1 MTANKQHNNILLAV
15 IGFIA
20 VIAIVA
26 TIGYFTI
33 DKEENIIQGQVEVTE
48 YRVSSKVPGRILEL
62 RAKEGDFVHKGDVL
76 AIIDAPEV
84 KAKKVQAES
93 ARNAASALHE
103 MADNGAREE
112 TIRGAFE
119 LLQQAKAANDI
130 ARKTFERVN
139 NLYNEGVVTAQKRD
153 EAQAAVEAT
162 NAQVKA
168 AQSQYDMARNGARIE
183 ERKAS
188 SAQVSQASGAIM
200 EVNSYLNE
208 TVQVAQMD
216 GEVSEVYPKVG
227 ELVGTGT
234 PIMTVS
240 MLDDQWATFNIRENQ
255 LKGLALGSEVTVF
268 VPALDKEVKMKVY
281 YMKDKGSFAVWKAT
295 KANGQYDQKT
305 FEVKARPLKKLEGV
319 RPGMSVILKKSDLS
333 EKTQEAVKPEKK

>member
-1 MTANKQHNNILLAV
+1 MSSQAKKQHNNILLAIAGFSLV
-15 IGFIA
+15 VIIVALIGFLA
-20 VIAIVA
+20 L
-26 TIGYFTI
+26 
-33 DKEENIIQGQVEVTE
+33 DRDPEIIQGQMEVEE

-93 ARNAASALHE
+93 ARNAASAIHE

-112 TIRGAFE
+112 VIRGAFE

-130 ARKTFERVN
+130 ARKTYERVN
-139 NLYNEGVVTAQKRD
+139 NLYKEGVVTAQRRD

-168 AQSQYDMARNGARIE
+168 AQSQYDMARNGTRKE

-200 EVNSYLNE
+200 EVNSYLSE
-208 TVQVAQMD
+208 TVQTAQMD

-240 MLDDQWATFNIRENQ
+240 LMDDQWATFNIREDQ
-255 LKGLALGSEVTVF
+255 LKGLAVGTEVTVF
-268 VPALDKEVKMKVY
+268 LPALEKEVKMKVFE
-281 YMKDKGSFAVWKAT
+281 MKDKGSFAVWKAT
-295 KANGQYDQKT
+295 KASGQYDQKT
-305 FEVKARPLKKLEGV
+305 FEVKARPLEKIDGV
-319 RPGMSVILKKSDLS
+319 RPGMSAILNKDTQKS
-333 EKTQEAVKPEKK
+333 E

>member
-1 MTANKQHNNILLAV
+1 MSDKAKKQHNNILLAV
-15 IGFIA
+15 AGFSTVVIIVALIGFLA
-20 VIAIVA
+20 LDRDPEV
-26 TIGYFTI
+26 
-33 DKEENIIQGQVEVTE
+33 IQGQMEVDE

-76 AIIDAPEV
+76 AIIDAPDV
-84 KAKKVQAES
+84 QAKKVQAES

-130 ARKTFERVN
+130 ARKTYERVN
-139 NLYNEGVVTAQKRD
+139 NLFNEGVVTAQRRD

-162 NAQVKA
+162 QAQVMA
-168 AQSQYDMARNGARIE
+168 AQSQYDMARNGTRQE

-234 PIMTVS
+234 PIMSVS
-240 MLDDQWATFNIRENQ
+240 MMDEQWATFSIREDQ
-255 LKGLALGSEVTVF
+255 LKGLTVGSEMTVF
-268 VPALDKEVKMKVY
+268 VPALDKELKMKVFY
-281 YMKDKGSFAVWKAT
+281 VKDKGSFAVWKAT
-295 KANGQYDQKT
+295 KASGQYDQKT
-305 FEVKARPLKKLEGV
+305 FEVRARPSEKVEGV
-319 RPGMSVILKKSDLS
+319 RPGMSVILRK
-333 EKTQEAVKPEKK
+333 